1 MCMCVSLYAS
11 RVCNDS
17 GNQKRVPEF
26 LELELQPVEGYF
38 VGAENQIPV
47 L

>member
-1 MCMCVSLYAS
+1 MHHMCAMTVEK
-11 RVCNDS
+11 
-17 GNQKRVPEF
+17 QKRVPES
-26 LELELQPVEGYF
+26 LELELQAVEGYF